1 MVVLSLYSLRS
12 EWRGGGDG
20 RERHFVQALA
30 LFDQSAQPMPMRKSP
45 QDIRRYALY
54 GEGNQPIAPEFLHIE
69 TISARSSQHEWTI
82 SPHAHPGIFQLLLLE
97 AGHGEMVDDSGSRL
111 LQPVSLVAV
120 PSGAV
125 HAFRFAEEAQGWVL
139 SVADALLH
147 DARLAGFATIAELFA
162 PAAGGAMLCRLD
174 GMAAASR
181 RLGWLLADLA
191 QAMAG
196 GEAGALPAPMV
207 AELAMVLT
215 LAGESLSGENQP
227 KARAGRD
234 ALVARFR
241 RLVDAH
247 FREGWSVTT
256 YAAALATTPPTLTR
270 ACRQVLG
277 KAPGDVVQDRLLL
290 EAMRLLTYT
299 TSSVGQIAQSLG
311 FADPAYFAR
320 FFKARSGS
328 TASDF
333 RQQRAWLA

>member
-1 MVVLSLYSLRS
+1 
-12 EWRGGGDG
+12 
-20 RERHFVQALA
+20 
-30 LFDQSAQPMPMRKSP
+30 MRKSL
-45 QDIRRYALY
+45 QDISRYALY

-97 AGHGEMVDDSGSRL
+97 EGHGEMVDDSGSRL
-111 LQPVSLVAV
+111 LEPVSLVAV

-125 HAFRFAEEAQGWVL
+125 HAFRFAEDAQGWVL

-147 DARLAGFATIAELFA
+147 DGRLSGFATIAGLFA
-162 PAAGGAMLCRLD
+162 PAAGGAMLCRLE
-174 GMAAASR
+174 GGSATAH

-191 QAMAG
+191 QAAAG
-196 GEAGALPAPMV
+196 GAAGALPATMV

-215 LAGESLSGENQP
+215 LAGEGLSGGSQP
-227 KARAGRD
+227 NPRGGHD

-247 FREGWSVTT
+247 YREGWNITAYT
-256 YAAALATTPPTLTR
+256 AALATTPPTLTR
-270 ACRQVLG
+270 ACRHVLG

-299 TSSVGQIAQSLG
+299 TSSVGQIAERLG

-320 FFKARSGS
+320 FFKTRSGS
-328 TASDF
+328 TASAF
-333 RQQRAWLA
+333 RRQRAWLA